1 MSFPKRFDTAREA
14 KIYKQS
20 VEAGYFKPEYNQNKS
35 TETFVVPIPPPNV
48 TGVLH
53 IGHGLFI
60 TIQDAFCRF
69 HRMKGKQVLW
79 VPGTDHAGISTQ
91 VQVEKKLQ
99 KEQGLSRHDIGRVD
113 FLAKT
118 REFASE
124 HRQIIL
130 DQFKLLGAS
139 VDWDREQ
146 FTLSE
151 GLSRAVR
158 KSFRNM
164 YDQGK
169 IYLGYRISNWCS
181 RCQTVLSDAEVD
193 MIPSK
198 STLYQVRYFLI
209 GGKNVHID
217 VFTTRPET
225 IPADVALAV
234 NPLDKR
240 YKHLIGKEV
249 MVPFVNRKIPVI
261 AEESVDMDF
270 GTGVLKIT
278 PTHDATD
285 FDIGTK
291 HGLPLDTFAVDKNGK
306 WSAMVPEFAG
316 MEVETFF
323 DTYID
328 RLKEIGNLIG
338 ETEYEN
344 SVPHCERCGHKIEP
358 MASEQW
364 FVDVNEYAEKSMQ
377 AIDTAQVHIHPE
389 RFINTFHQ
397 WLDNIKPWCISRQLR
412 WGHRIPAW
420 MNEQGDIVAADEDT
434 IYEKFIASKSKSHI
448 ILSLIIFNCIADN
461 KLNEK
466 FEFQDLLDVLL
477 KPSLV
482 SRQGLLYA
490 LYCKTYMM
498 KFENTIYAEEAKKLY
513 DLLSNIEAHTIDEEA
528 IDQLLD
534 ILKGS
539 YGIKQ
544 ERQFYSWDWEAITG
558 FKNLKQHTDVL
569 DTWFSS
575 GLRPFSILGWPENT
589 SDFQKYFPTTLLETG
604 GDILFN
610 RVCRMMMMSIANT
623 GELPFSNVYFHGLI
637 RDEKGAKMS
646 KSKGNVINPLDMIEK
661 YGTDALRL
669 SLVINNPAGN
679 DLNFSETKIDY
690 CSRFITKLWNA
701 SRYVRINSIGEGDA
715 ESEVHNTV
723 NIDLDVLK
731 EYIFEHKDK
740 LNDFDIWILNGLD
753 DLIVNT
759 EKSFES
765 YNFTTQVDDIV
776 KFTWNNFCDWYIE
789 IGKLQKHELTDKIML
804 YVIGT
809 LLKLLHPVAPFVT
822 QALYDDM

>member
-99 KEQGLSRHDIGRVD
+99 KEQGLSRHDIGRVN

-240 YKHLIGKEV
+240 YKHLVGKEV

-420 MNEQGDIVAADEDT
+420 TNEQGDIVAADEDI
-434 IYEKFIASKSKSHI
+434 IYEKFIAAKSKANI

-461 KLNEK
+461 KLDEK